1 MLSESEALQR
11 ILSAVQ
17 PLTVEEV
24 PVSNALGRFAAQPLL
39 ATVSLPSFDN
49 SQVDG
54 YAVLAKDAIAG
65 AILRVIDE
73 QPAGEQ
79 RELALTP
86 GNAIRIFTGAAVP
99 AGADAVIMQEDVQ
112 REGDQ
117 IRIVEGIAL
126 GENIRRAGS
135 DLCRGQVLLRAGERI
150 SPVVIGLLASQG
162 LTSVRVHRAPR
173 IGVLSTGD
181 ELIAPGQPLRPG
193 QLYNSNGPML
203 IAMLADLGITNTRAV
218 HCGDTLEATMDALRS
233 LLADNDAIIIS
244 GGVSVGDHDH
254 VKPALAALGV
264 PPDLWR
270 VNIKPGK
277 PFLFAQTEQPRVCVF
292 GLPGN
297 PVSSFV
303 TFQRFVRPALL
314 HLTGANEAQR
324 LPLTVEVTLSEALSN
339 DGGRPHYVRGQ
350 VAEGVFK
357 PVGVQQ
363 SHALHGL
370 SKCNA
375 LLCVDAGATLATGS
389 RQLAS
394 LV

>member
-1 MLSESEALQR
+1 MLTETEALQR
-11 ILSAVQ
+11 ILAAVQ
-17 PLTVEEV
+17 PLAVEEV
-24 PVSNALGRFAAQPLL
+24 PVANALGRFAAQPLL

-54 YAVLAKDAIAG
+54 YAVLAQDAVTG
-65 AILRVIDE
+65 ASLRVVDE
-73 QPAGEQ
+73 QPAGPQ
-79 RELALTP
+79 REITITP

-117 IRIVEGIAL
+117 IRIVEGIVV

-162 LTSVRVHRAPR
+162 LTSVRVHRVPR

-181 ELIAPGQPLRPG
+181 ELIAPGKPLEPG

-218 HCGDTLEATMDALRS
+218 HCGDTLEATKDALRS
-233 LLADNDAIIIS
+233 LLIDDDVIIVS

-277 PFLFAQTEQPRVCVF
+277 PFLFAQAEHPRVCVF

-314 HLTGANEAQR
+314 QLMGANEAQHQ
-324 LPLTVEVTLSEALSN
+324 PLTVEVTLSEALSN

-350 VAEGVFK
+350 VTQGVFK

-375 LLCVDAGATLATGS
+375 LLCVAAGETLAVGS